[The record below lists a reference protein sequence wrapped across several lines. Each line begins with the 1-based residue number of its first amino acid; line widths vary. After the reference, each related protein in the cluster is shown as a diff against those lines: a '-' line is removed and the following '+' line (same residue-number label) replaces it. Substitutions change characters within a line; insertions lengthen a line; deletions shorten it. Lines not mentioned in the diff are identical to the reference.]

1 MPASGVVTV
10 AAEGGLIFQAK
21 INGQGPFKLLF
32 DTGSSN
38 LLNASFARHLGLPLE
53 GNVKIGAG
61 GGTLEGQ
68 TAHVDTL
75 QIGDLVLRSQTFY
88 VIDVPWDPSDP
99 QVGAIG
105 YEVMMRLA
113 VKIDFEEQKL
123 TFYREPPFKYSG
135 TGVELP
141 LLLQDR
147 IFEVDAKL
155 DGVNGRFQLDT
166 GNQFGFDLDPGFVKQ
181 NGMIKR
187 LGARYHGYAGRGYG
201 GPLPEAYYAR
211 VKTLRLGDTEVNDV
225 VAYLH
230 TGEARCWR
238 VGGQHWPKHSSAV

>member
-1 MPASGVVTV
+1 VKSREVRSVRAVNLLNQNWKEIPLRRLTILFALVAVFGGDLSFAQVQNDYTMPASGVVTV
-10 AAEGGLIFQAK
+10 VAEGGLIFQAK

-68 TAHVDTL
+68 TAHVDRL
-75 QIGDLVLRSQTFY
+75 QIGDLVLRNQTFY

-123 TFYREPPFKYSG
+123 TFYREPP
-135 TGVELP
+135 V
-141 LLLQDR
+141 Q
-147 IFEVDAKL
+147 I
-155 DGVNGRFQLDT
+155 
-166 GNQFGFDLDPGFVKQ
+166 
-181 NGMIKR
+181 
-187 LGARYHGYAGRGYG
+187 LGHGG
-201 GPLPEAYYAR
+201 
-211 VKTLRLGDTEVNDV
+211 
-225 VAYLH
+225 
-230 TGEARCWR
+230 
-238 VGGQHWPKHSSAV
+238 